1 MNIKKK
7 IYYLFTFSAYCIGF
21 ISFFFLN
28 EISRFEYSLIFYFWF
43 FVIFR
48 NNLFKKVNGQDLI
61 FLIYLIILYII
72 PSLTIYFF
80 YKKDLTHILF
90 IVILCFD
97 LLQKLFDRPVTDS
110 LISAN
115 KSLSKRS
122 IIIYFA
128 LSSWTCIGPF
138 FFGQGNHLIGQ
149 LAFMIPFTFVLIY
162 LEKIM
167 KILKKPIYGSF
178 FLIFHYAFTVFY
190 LSFHWVNMGRVFL
203 AYFILAPVLIY
214 FHYCKVAVKSIYFYM
229 ACPIAL
235 FLLNV
240 QRYKDRSFNVE
251 DYLIGSAGYH
261 LQLTDM
267 VYSTRYFIES
277 KWNAFF
283 NEYILMFF
291 ISLPRDYWSSKP
303 FPIGLWGYDVIFGNR
318 YSSLEGVDLE
328 YSLSMGFIGEHMLIF
343 GNEFFLPL
351 IFTILNIIII
361 RKIIFYLSFR
371 SIVPLLIFDLN
382 LVSYFWGG
390 MAIFGSR
397 LWISLIPSIIFL
409 FVQYIHDSSSKK

>member
-1 MNIKKK
+1 MNITKK
-7 IYYLFTFSAYCIGF
+7 IYYLFTFVAYSVGF

-28 EISRFEYSLIFYFWF
+28 EISRFEYGLIFYFWF
-43 FVIFR
+43 FAIFR

-61 FLIYLIILYII
+61 FLIYLIILYTI
-72 PSLTIYFF
+72 PSLAIYYH
-80 YKKDLTHILF
+80 YKKDITHILF

-110 LISAN
+110 LISAK
-115 KSLSKRS
+115 KSLSKS
-122 IIIYFA
+122 NIIIYFA

-149 LAFMIPFTFVLIY
+149 LAFMIPFAFVLLY

-167 KILKKPIYGSF
+167 KILRKPFYGGF
-178 FLIFHYAFTVFY
+178 FLIYHYTFTVFY

-203 AYFILAPVLIY
+203 VYFILAPVLIY
-214 FHYCKVAVKSIYFYM
+214 FHYCKVAVRRIYFYI
-229 ACPIAL
+229 ACPVAL
-235 FLLNV
+235 LILNIS
-240 QRYKDRSFNVE
+240 RYKNRSFNIE

-267 VYSTRYFIES
+267 MYSTRYFIES
-277 KWNAFF
+277 KWNIFF

-291 ISLPRDYWSSKP
+291 INLPRDYWSTKP
-303 FPIGLWGYDVIFGNR
+303 FPIGFWAYDIIFGDR
-318 YSSLEGVDLE
+318 SSSLEGVDHE
-328 YSLSMGFIGEHMLIF
+328 YSLSIGFIGEHMLIF
-343 GNEFFLPL
+343 GDEFYLGL

-371 SIVPLLIFDLN
+371 SMVPLLIFDLN

-397 LWISLIPSIIFL
+397 LWISLVVSIIFL
-409 FVQYIHDSSSKK
+409 FVQHIYNSSFKK